1 MQVISKRSRAMRA
14 LLVTTLA
21 LAAGVV
27 ALPVAAPA
35 SAAGAIAFDDFS
47 GTVRG
52 TRSYDVA
59 GNSTFTQS
67 GGTGNIKLEKLAG
80 NGSIPTVT
88 LTYAMGPTNLKDT
101 TNGQLFLDLLDI
113 QGGSGLIA
121 VSISAIVTDS
131 SGRSSSYSSGIGA
144 TPSHGFVLNYDC
156 SPGQTTCFTGTA
168 DLKDITTLQVMFTH
182 GDGNATAPAVT
193 LRVAGITSTP
203 LGGARPAVPTPVIT
217 TATPAVV
224 GADGGET
231 SFDVVFR
238 SGASEAS
245 LVGLSASVVSVAG
258 GTGTTTTTV
267 TGPSTIR
274 VTTRLGAGTGTQ
286 DLTVTVPAGA
296 VTDTWGQQNA
306 QASLT
311 HRVRFAAAPSWS
323 GPTQRTVLAGSA
335 LTGAVAT
342 WPQAQGEAG
351 VTHSIA
357 SGALPAGTYLLPT
370 GLLGGAATTPGSFQ
384 FTVSAVDGFGVQ
396 RSRIFTLVVVP
407 ETAVSPVNVATWVG
421 LTTYVT
427 LNTTGLGPGSSA
439 ELVPAVPGVT
449 VTISDQSVRLAV
461 SGELGTHTSE
471 LVISTVVGSDTVV
484 TERSPVSIE
493 VKPMPS
499 VTVTPPSALRA
510 GRLAD
515 VVIASASDASSVDV
529 AGAVPGMT
537 VSQVLGSVSLVGTPT
552 AAGVF
557 DIVVTA
563 RDSIA
568 TSSKTVRVEVVA
580 PRATTVVTP
589 SGGAVQTVVEGGT
602 VSFDVVQDAE
612 GERPTVGA
620 DVLTAGDVVTSG
632 VGVAS
637 VAVAATSD
645 GYRVDVT
652 LASGAVDGD
661 LVVTLPDGAT
671 VDSWGAASLAGS
683 GTVRLT
689 IQHAPVP
696 ETVKPAAS
704 ITGAGTPADPFRVPA
719 GGPVSLTLAFGGT
732 PAPTLTLE
740 SVTSVAAGFAGGGA
754 AVSGA
759 DLVAS
764 LSAVA
769 PQAVTGLALVDHGD
783 GTGTVSGQLA
793 AGTYDV
799 AVRASNAV
807 ASVVRTVRV
816 HVAAQPVVVPTPT
829 VPPTEEPTPTPTPTD
844 EPVDEPTSTPT
855 DDTLEDPSDDVVP
868 DGDADGDSDGDSDGA
883 SDDDESLPVT
893 GGAVGGL
900 ATLSLLLVAGGAL
913 LLVWRR
919 KVA

>member
-1 MQVISKRSRAMRA
+1 MQVTSRTSRAIRA

-52 TRSYDVA
+52 TRSYEVA

-80 NGSIPTVT
+80 NGSVPTVT

-101 TNGQLFLDLLDI
+101 TNGQLFLDLLDV
-113 QGGSGLIA
+113 QGGSGLTA

-131 SGRSSSYSSGIGA
+131 SDRSSSYNSGIGA
-144 TPSHGFVLNYDC
+144 TPSHGFVFNYDC
-156 SPGQTTCFTGTA
+156 SPGQTACFKGTA
-168 DLKDITTLQVMFTH
+168 DLRDITTLQVMFMH

-203 LGGARPAVPTPVIT
+203 LGGARPAVPAPVIT

-286 DLTVTVPAGA
+286 DLTVTIPAGA

-323 GPTQRTVLAGSA
+323 GPTQRAV
-335 LTGAVAT
+335 LTGSVITGSLAT
-342 WPQAQGEAG
+342 WLQAQGESG
-351 VTHSIA
+351 VTHTIMN
-357 SGALPAGTYLLPT
+357 GALPAGTALSTT
-370 GLLGGAATTPGSFQ
+370 GVLVGAASGVGSFS
-384 FTVSAVDGFGVQ
+384 FSVSAEDGYGVSRTKAFTLDVVGATSVAPVSLVMQQDASFERLIPVTGFGTDSDVA
-396 RSRIFTLVVVP
+396 L
-407 ETAVSPVNVATWVG
+407 SPAI
-421 LTTYVT
+421 
-427 LNTTGLGPGSSA
+427 
-439 ELVPAVPGVT
+439 PGVT
-449 VTISDQSVRLAV
+449 VAREGQGVKF
-461 SGELGTHTSE
+461 SGSAPALGTHVSE
-471 LVISTVVGSDTVV
+471 LVISRTVGPDTVV
-484 TERSPVSIE
+484 TSRTPVSIQVGLVPAVTE
-493 VKPMPS
+493 VPVS
-499 VTVTPPSALRA
+499 LRA
-510 GRLAD
+510 GRAAD
-515 VVIASASDASSVDV
+515 VVFASHV
-529 AGAVPGMT
+529 GATSLGPILGSVPGMT
-537 VSQVLGSVSLVGTPT
+537 ISLSGSSLSLQGTPT
-552 AAGVF
+552 AGGVF
-557 DIVVTA
+557 DVVVYAANEFGTV
-563 RDSIA
+563 
-568 TSSKTVRVEVVA
+568 SKTIQVEVVA

-589 SGGAVQTVVEGGT
+589 SGGAVQAVVEGAT
-602 VSFDVVQDAE
+602 VSFDVVQDAD
-612 GERPTVGA
+612 GQRPTAGA
-620 DVLTAGDVVTSG
+620 DVLTADDVVTSG
-632 VGVAS
+632 VDVAD
-637 VAVAATSD
+637 VAVAATAG

-652 LASGAVDGD
+652 LAPGAVDGD

-671 VDSWGAASLAGS
+671 VDAWGASSLAGS

-689 IQHAPVP
+689 IQRAPVP
-696 ETVKPAAS
+696 ETVTPGTS
-704 ITGAGTPADPFRVPA
+704 VTGTGTPADPFRVPA
-719 GGPVSLTLAFGGT
+719 GGPVGLTLAFGGT
-732 PAPTLTLE
+732 PVPTLTLE

-799 AVRASNAV
+799 AVRATNAV

-816 HVAAQPVVVPTPT
+816 QVAAQPVVVPTPT
-829 VPPTEEPTPTPTPTD
+829 VPPTKEPTPTPTPTD

-855 DDTLEDPSDDVVP
+855 DDTPEDPSDDVAP
-868 DGDADGDSDGDSDGA
+868 DGDADGDSDGA

-893 GGAVGGL
+893 GAAVSGL

-919 KVA
+919 RTA